1 MEIRI
6 PYEVVKEAVDK
17 AGNPEEP
24 GTAIVIP
31 VWTPDDEYEIVIE
44 RPKEWLHPFNQD
56 AYGKLHIDIRTP

>member
-24 GTAIVIP
+24 GTTIVFC
-31 VWTPDDEYEIVIE
+31 VWTRDNEYEIVIE
-44 RPKEWLHPFNQD
+44 RPKEWREVNP
-56 AYGKLHIDIRTP
+56 K